1 LNLLDNLNNRLKQL
15 KAEYKAGQRELS
27 ELEQKEA
34 AIRQT
39 LKRISGAI
47 SVIEEELKA
56 AKLKSVK

>member
-1 LNLLDNLNNRLKQL
+1 LENLKNRLKQL
-15 KAEYKAGQRELS
+15 KAEYEAGQRELA

-56 AKLKSVK
+56 SKLRSVK

>member
-1 LNLLDNLNNRLKQL
+1 LENLKNRLKQL
-15 KAEYKAGQRELS
+15 KAEYEVGQRELS

>member
-1 LNLLDNLNNRLKQL
+1 LNLLDNLNSRLRQL
-15 KAEYKAGQRELS
+15 KAEYEAGQRELA

-34 AIRQT
+34 ALRQT